1 MKLLLDTNAFIWL
14 DADPSRLSPRA
25 SMLLTDPANE
35 VLLSAVSV
43 WEIVIKSQIGKLALR
58 DAIPRVV
65 SEQVGK
71 NSIHLLEVQVA
82 HVYAVSSLPRSHK
95 DPFDRLLVAQAIEEG
110 ASLVTSDSVFS
121 QYPVAVEW

>member
-1 MKLLLDTNAFIWL
+1 
-14 DADPSRLSPRA
+14 
-25 SMLLTDPANE
+25 
-35 VLLSAVSV
+35 LLSVVSV
-43 WEIVIKSQIGKLALR
+43 WGIVIKAQLGKLTIL

-65 SEQVGK
+65 SDQVAK

-82 HVYAVSSLPRSHK
+82 HVYAVSSLPQPHK
-95 DPFDRLLVAQAIEEG
+95 DPFDRLLVAQAIEEE